1 MDDNHSHLHYDNHRV
16 SRAIRNPDRQLI
28 LVRNFAIFIC
38 APTTPQILRDFDSNN
53 NLYNTLI
60 VSIWELGETAGP
72 LFIGPLSEIYG
83 RRPVY
88 HTANVFFIF
97 FSVINGL
104 GVNIDMV
111 VAFRFLTGLSVAS
124 LSLNPPIVG
133 DMFAKEQRGRAM
145 AIMGIAPLC
154 GTAIGPIIGGYLSAA
169 LSWRWNF
176 WLVAI
181 LTAAVEVVLLASL
194 REPYKVVILQR
205 KAKRLRRDQG
215 MPVLDVNSA
224 CKPSASS
231 IFKRALLRPPRLLA
245 SSPILVL
252 TTVYVSYVYGTT
264 YLVFTSLAEIFQG
277 FYGFAQG
284 PAGLVYLGI
293 GELEKYSVYEESPN
307 VV

>member
-1 MDDNHSHLHYDNHRV
+1 MFFS
-16 SRAIRNPDRQLI
+16 
-28 LVRNFAIFIC
+28 NFAIFIC
-38 APTTPQILRDFDSNN
+38 APATPQILRDFKSDNY
-53 NLYNTLI
+53 LYTTLI

-72 LFIGPLSEIYG
+72 LLIGPLSEVFG

-88 HTANVFFIF
+88 HTANILFIML
-97 FSVINGL
+97 SVANGF

-133 DMFAKEQRGRAM
+133 DMFVKDQRGKAM

-181 LTAAVEVVLLASL
+181 LAAGIEVILLVLL
-194 REPYKVVILQR
+194 REPYKAIILQR
-205 KAKRLRRDQG
+205 NAKRLRREQG
-215 MPVLDVNSA
+215 MSDLSMNSNRRFFM
-224 CKPSASS
+224 SNV
-231 IFKRALLRPPRLLA
+231 FKTALLRPPRLLVR
-245 SSPILVL
+245 SPILLL
-252 TTVYVSYVYGTT
+252 TTLYVSYVYGTT
-264 YLVFTSLAEIFQG
+264 YLVFTTLAEVFQG

-293 GELEKYSVYEESPN
+293 GESNDHCQIVRNLLMMFSPGHGSWHSYLRPN
-307 VV
+307 S